1 MGNYQCI
8 IIGINHYHFLQP
20 LNRAEA
26 SARILYQCLVEEAK
40 ISARQALLLTDT
52 SPLFDRRS
60 TYPNRDN
67 LLSWLEIKNP
77 PSTSPLWFFFSG
89 YGMNYQGEDY
99 LMPIDGN
106 PRNIPGT
113 AISARSL
120 FESLRQQGAE
130 RILVVLDL
138 NRWGMGDAMVGQR
151 AIALAKQMKISLI
164 LSFCADESTN
174 LGRGMLATA
183 LGEALRHY
191 RQNIT
196 LAKLEQYLRDRL
208 PEFSLDL
215 WRPTQTPVVISPSPE
230 VTHLPLLTPVNPGAT
245 GERERLEQESDRM
258 QIATFSS
265 SRTLFP
271 QPISLKRAIA
281 DSQITTKVAAIALP
295 KLPDR
300 SVFDSAS
307 NINLPRENV
316 NNERKNAGRT
326 RDFFAIFSKVTD
338 FRWFFWGL
346 ACSLLPSLLMIVV
359 VFQLLQ
365 IRQSTSIS
373 NRPTEVLEIEAPLE
387 AGSEIERDIL
397 NRATI
402 FLKTNQASDFNRAIG
417 SVRQLKP
424 GEPLYRDAR
433 ADIDRW
439 SQIILDIAE
448 GRARTGD
455 FQSAIAAAELVP
467 RDRASL
473 SQTAR
478 QKIRLWE
485 TLQEQ
490 QEATKAAIETARKLI
505 NPSQAATYSRAIALL
520 RQIPPEQ
527 PGYWEAREFMN
538 NWSQK
543 IYFLAISHAAEGN
556 IRQAIETAQFIP
568 PDTHL
573 YQDAQKAISRWK
585 QKSRERWRMEK

>member
-1 MGNYQCI
+1 MENYQCI
-8 IIGINHYHFLQP
+8 AIGIDRYHFFPP
-20 LNRAEA
+20 LNSAEA

-40 ISARQALLLTDT
+40 ISVRQALLLTDA
-52 SPLFDRRS
+52 SPRFLDRS
-60 TYPNRDN
+60 TYPNREN
-67 LLSWLEIKNP
+67 LISWLEIRNS
-77 PSTSPLWFFFSG
+77 PSSSPLWFFFSG
-89 YGMNYQGEDY
+89 YGISYQGEDY

-106 PRNIPGT
+106 LKDIPGT
-113 AISARSL
+113 GIAMRSL
-120 FESLRQQGAE
+120 FESLIQQGTA

-138 NRWGMGDAMVGQR
+138 RGMGDAMVGQQ

-164 LSFCADESTN
+164 VSSHGDKSAS

-183 LGEALRHY
+183 LVEALRHY

-215 WRPTQTPVVISPSPE
+215 WQPTQTPVVISPSPE
-230 VTHLPLLTPVNPGAT
+230 ASHYPLLEKAKPIE
-245 GERERLEQESDRM
+245 ERDRM
-258 QIATFSS
+258 RMTTFSS
-265 SRTLFP
+265 SRTLFS
-271 QPISLKRAIA
+271 QPISLKRATA
-281 DSQITTKVAAIALP
+281 DSPITTKVAAIALP

-300 SVFDSAS
+300 PAFYSPL
-307 NINLPRENV
+307 NINLPSDDKRANI
-316 NNERKNAGRT
+316 NIKI
-326 RDFFAIFSKVTD
+326 DLLPIISKISQ
-338 FRWFFWGL
+338 FKWFFLGL
-346 ACSLLPSLLMIVV
+346 ASSLLPSLLTIVV

-365 IRQSTSIS
+365 MRQPTSIS
-373 NRPTEVLEIEAPLE
+373 ERAVEILETETPIQ
-387 AGSEIERDIL
+387 AGSKSEQEIL

-402 FLKTNQASDFNRAIG
+402 FLKANQASDFNRAIG

-424 GEPLYRDAR
+424 GEPFYQQAR

-455 FQSAIAAAELVP
+455 FQRAIAAAELVP

-485 TLQEQ
+485 TLQKQ
-490 QEATKAAIETARKLI
+490 QQATKAAIETARKLI

-527 PGYWEAREFMN
+527 PGYMEARQFMN

-556 IRQAIETAQFIP
+556 LRQAIETAQFIP
-568 PDTHL
+568 SDTHL
-573 YQDAQKAISRWK
+573 YQDAQKAIARWK
-585 QKSRERWRMEK
+585 QKSKARWKIKK

>member
-1 MGNYQCI
+1 MENYQCI
-8 IIGINHYHFLQP
+8 AIGIDRYHFFPP
-20 LNRAEA
+20 LNFAEA
-26 SARILYQCLVEEAK
+26 SARILYQCLVEQAK
-40 ISARQALLLTDT
+40 ISVRQALLLTDA
-52 SPLFDRRS
+52 SPRFLNRS
-60 TYPNRDN
+60 TYPNRKN
-67 LLSWLEIKNP
+67 LISWLEIRNS
-77 PSTSPLWFFFSG
+77 PSSSSLWFFFSG
-89 YGMNYQGEDY
+89 YGISYQGEDY

-106 PRNIPGT
+106 LKDIPGT
-113 AISARSL
+113 GIAMRSL
-120 FESLRQQGAE
+120 FESLIQQRAA

-138 NRWGMGDAMVGQR
+138 RGMEDAMVGQQ

-164 LSFCADESTN
+164 VSSHGDKSAS

-183 LGEALRHY
+183 LVEALRHY

-230 VTHLPLLTPVNPGAT
+230 ASHYPLLEKA
-245 GERERLEQESDRM
+245 ERDRM
-258 QIATFSS
+258 PMATFSS

-271 QPISLKRAIA
+271 QPISLKRATA
-281 DSQITTKVAAIALP
+281 DSPMTTKVAAIALP

-300 SVFDSAS
+300 PAFYSPL
-307 NINLPRENV
+307 NINLPS
-316 NNERKNAGRT
+316 NNNDDKRANIGIKA
-326 RDFFAIFSKVTD
+326 DLSPIIIKISQFK
-338 FRWFFWGL
+338 WFFFGL
-346 ACSLLPSLLMIVV
+346 ASSLLPSLLTIVV

-365 IRQSTSIS
+365 MRQPTSIS
-373 NRPTEVLEIEAPLE
+373 EQAAEILETETPIQ
-387 AGSEIERDIL
+387 AGSKSEQEIL

-402 FLKTNQASDFNRAIG
+402 FLKANQASDFNRAIG

-424 GEPLYRDAR
+424 GDPFYQQAR

-455 FQSAIAAAELVP
+455 FQRAIAAAELVP

-485 TLQEQ
+485 TLQKQ
-490 QEATKAAIETARKLI
+490 QQATKAAIETARKLI

-527 PGYWEAREFMN
+527 PGYMETRQFMN

-556 IRQAIETAQFIP
+556 LGQAIETAQFIP
-568 PDTHL
+568 SDTHL
-573 YQDAQKAISRWK
+573 YQDAQKAIARWK
-585 QKSRERWRMEK
+585 QKSKARWKIKK